1 MVASLPYATEY
12 QNSCTCILINGRLR
26 QQSSEDVRQRVG
38 GLLDRRSSNVRLS
51 LAYAYIRGIVCCND
65 WYVAYSQTLGQVGSP
80 MAFPECSPARREY
93 SCKRKTNGVAGA
105 VAVDAGCL
113 SSGRGMIDGPGK
125 NSRMLLQN
133 DGRLQ
138 YCPIGF
144 QS

>member
-1 MVASLPYATEY
+1 MRIYEGSSVATTGMSLIHKLSVKWGLRWRFRNA
-12 QNSCTCILINGRLR
+12 RLR
-26 QQSSEDVRQRVG
+26 AVSTVANE
-38 GLLDRRSSNVRLS
+38 RR
-51 LAYAYIRGIVCCND
+51 
-65 WYVAYSQTLGQVGSP
+65 T
-80 MAFPECSPARREY
+80 
-93 SCKRKTNGVAGA
+93 GVAGA